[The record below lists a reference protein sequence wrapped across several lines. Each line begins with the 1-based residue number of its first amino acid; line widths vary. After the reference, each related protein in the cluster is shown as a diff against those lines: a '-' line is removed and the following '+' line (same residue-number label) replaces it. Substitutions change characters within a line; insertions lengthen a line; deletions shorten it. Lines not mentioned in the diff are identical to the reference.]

1 MGKAVSKKNPRIK
14 ALEEQLGGNT
24 VQMLDRLMREVVRAR
39 TAASEA
45 LRRLRAKS
53 SDEQALEDF
62 RRARQAVIHHRQ
74 RLLRVLEA
82 HTEGCSS

>member
-1 MGKAVSKKNPRIK
+1 MGKATSRKHPRLK
-14 ALEEQLGGNT
+14 ALEEQFGGTT

-39 TAASEA
+39 TAASDA

-62 RRARQAVIHHRQ
+62 RRARQAVIQHRQ

-82 HTEGCSS
+82 HTEGC

>member
-1 MGKAVSKKNPRIK
+1 MGKATSRKHPHLK
-14 ALEEQLGGNT
+14 ALEEQFGETT

-39 TAASEA
+39 TAASDA

-53 SDEQALEDF
+53 SDEQALEEF
-62 RRARQAVIHHRQ
+62 RRARQAVIQHRQ

-82 HTEGCSS
+82 HAEGC

>member
-1 MGKAVSKKNPRIK
+1 MGKATSRKHPRLK
-14 ALEEQLGGNT
+14 VLEEQLGGTT

-39 TAASEA
+39 TAASDA

-82 HTEGCSS
+82 HTEGC